1 MSQTPQKHK
10 SHCAFAQVV
19 PKPVKEQVL
28 QVLSDSGVPFEA
40 VPDLCSLSAARD
52 PSLAQLANGEELK
65 IAACYPRAV
74 RWLFSAADTP
84 LPETGVQICNMRV
97 DTAES
102 VLQAL
107 LGTEPA
113 PVPAGEGDL

>member
-1 MSQTPQKHK
+1 VSQTPRILYC
-10 SHCAFAQVV
+10 HCAYAQVV

-40 VPDLCSLSAARD
+40 VPDLCALSAARD
-52 PSLAQLANGEELK
+52 PSMAQLASGGEVRV
-65 IAACYPRAV
+65 AACYPRAV

-97 DTAES
+97 DTAET
-102 VLQAL
+102 VLESL
-107 LGTEPA
+107 LGTGASA
-113 PVPAGEGDL
+113 PVGESEV

>member
-1 MSQTPQKHK
+1 MRVWGRSSATPLLRNPASLIRPHSKSNQHCRNQQVVTVSQSPRILYC
-10 SHCAFAQVV
+10 HCAYAQVV

-52 PSLAQLANGEELK
+52 PSLAQLASGEELK

-74 RWLFSAADTP
+74 RW
-84 LPETGVQICNMRV
+84 
-97 DTAES
+97 
-102 VLQAL
+102 
-107 LGTEPA
+107 
-113 PVPAGEGDL
+113 